1 MRGTAMIDYGL
12 YGMIAL
18 YFIVLFIWMILLVTG
33 YRKNIQVLDEKYLPR
48 SQYPFRELLGIG
60 LLLLKN
66 ARYESNRHRK
76 KISQLKGAYGE
87 KWGAF
92 YYQINMAERVSYGL
106 TLAMLGLLAVPA
118 SGEYL
123 LLAVSPVLAAAGYFL
138 AAGRVIDVVSKREE
152 EILKQF
158 PNVVSNLALLINSGM
173 DTFNAWDN
181 VAHSSEGLIYTEM
194 RRTIQD
200 MRTQGSSEI
209 QAYIHFGSRC
219 AVPRVTKFV
228 SMLVQNIRKGSEDLS
243 DFLAYESTVCWE
255 EKKNRAKIQ
264 GEKAGN
270 KLMIPIFM
278 IMIGILVLIIG
289 PLASNIGL

>member
-1 MRGTAMIDYGL
+1 MIDYGF
-12 YGMIAL
+12 YGIIAV
-18 YFIVLFIWMILLVTG
+18 YFAILLVWIVLLAAG
-33 YRKNIQVLDEKYLPR
+33 YRKNVQVMDEKYLPR
-48 SQYPFRELLGIG
+48 NQYPFRELLGIG

-66 ARYESNRHRK
+66 ARFESNRDLK

-92 YYQINMAERVSYGL
+92 YYQVNMAERLSYAL
-106 TLAMLGLLAVPA
+106 TLAMLGLLAAPA
-118 SGEYL
+118 AGEYI
-123 LLAVSPVLAAAGYFL
+123 LLAVSPVLAAAGYML
-138 AAGRVIDVVSKREE
+138 AAARVLDVIDRREE
-152 EILKQF
+152 EIMKQF

-181 VAHSSEGLIYTEM
+181 VAHNSEGLIYMEM

-200 MRTQGSSEI
+200 MRTQGVSEI
-209 QAYIHFGSRC
+209 QAYINFGTRC
-219 AVPRVTKFV
+219 AVPKVTKFV
-228 SMLVQNIRKGSEDLS
+228 SMMVQNIRKGSEDLS

-270 KLMIPIFM
+270 KLMVPIFM
-278 IMIGILVLIIG
+278 IMTGILVLIIG
-289 PLASNIGL
+289 PLAGSIGF

>member
-1 MRGTAMIDYGL
+1 MIDYGF
-12 YGMIAL
+12 YGIIAV
-18 YFIVLFIWMILLVTG
+18 YFAILLVWIVLLVAG
-33 YRKNIQVLDEKYLPR
+33 YRKNVQVMDEKYLPR
-48 SQYPFRELLGIG
+48 NQYPFRELLGIG

-66 ARYESNRHRK
+66 ARFESNRDLK

-92 YYQINMAERVSYGL
+92 YYQVNMAERLSYAL
-106 TLAMLGLLAVPA
+106 TLAMLGLLAAPA
-118 SGEYL
+118 AGEYI
-123 LLAVSPVLAAAGYFL
+123 LLAVSPVLAAAGYML
-138 AAGRVIDVVSKREE
+138 AAARVLDVIDRREE
-152 EILKQF
+152 EIMKQF

-181 VAHSSEGLIYTEM
+181 VAHNSEGLIYMEM

-200 MRTQGSSEI
+200 MRTQGVSEI
-209 QAYIHFGSRC
+209 QAYINFGTRC
-219 AVPRVTKFV
+219 AVPKVTKFV
-228 SMLVQNIRKGSEDLS
+228 SMMVQNIRKGSEDLS

-270 KLMIPIFM
+270 KLMVPIFM
-278 IMIGILVLIIG
+278 IMTGILVLIIG
-289 PLASNIGL
+289 PLAGSIGF